1 MKIRATWFVLGMVA
15 ASLLAWGLYGV
26 VGRSVPPPPL
36 PPEIVEV
43 MVPVE
48 TVREI
53 EVSGPERV
61 VERVM
66 WRTVPGDVDP
76 ATVRELAAELAGD
89 CPPEAPRSP
98 VTPPTMQARVDV
110 EADQYEGAGADGRL
124 VRGWVGTAACS
135 VRFGEGL
142 IWRELVR
149 EPFDLSASTAE
160 TVRPVTGDCGG
171 LRGAFETAIGATT
184 AQEITADLRLFH
196 PGRKWGY
203 GVGVDYALDP
213 ELYYQGD
220 VIRHEKPWT
229 VRVVAARRWGR

>member
-1 MKIRATWFVLGMVA
+1 MKIRATWFALGMVA
-15 ASLLAWGLYGV
+15 AALLAWGLHSV
-26 VGRSVPPPPL
+26 VGRSVPPPL

-66 WRTVPGDVDP
+66 WRTEPGDVDP

-142 IWRELVR
+142 IWRELAR

-160 TVRPVTGDCGG
+160 TVRPVWPDCGPRRGSLETAMGVTSAPG
-171 LRGAFETAIGATT
+171 LRAE
-184 AQEITADLRLFH
+184 LRLFH
-196 PGRKWGY
+196 PGRRWGY
-203 GVGVDYALDP
+203 WASADYAFSPDSYLNGDAIRSEATWTAAVGV
-213 ELYYQGD
+213 
-220 VIRHEKPWT
+220 
-229 VRVVAARRWGR
+229 ARRWGR